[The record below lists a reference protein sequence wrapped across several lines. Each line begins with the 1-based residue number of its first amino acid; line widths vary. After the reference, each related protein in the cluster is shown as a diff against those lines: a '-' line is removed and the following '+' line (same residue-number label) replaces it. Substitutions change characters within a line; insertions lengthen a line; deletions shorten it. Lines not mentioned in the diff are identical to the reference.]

1 MARSSQS
8 GIRTDRACGASAGR
22 RRRGSETGLASAA
35 GGVLFLGRFRSGP
48 MTTFP
53 LRRVVLPVLLLPL
66 VAAGAA
72 TPAKKE
78 PSPDPA
84 TLPAPRRLVV
94 PKLTGAVAID
104 GEFTEAVWARA
115 AELAPFEPAAGTGRI
130 REATTVRIW
139 YDEAALYLG
148 WTCADV
154 DIQATFTARDSK
166 FWEEEVAEFFVT
178 RGPLARYYE
187 LQWNP
192 LGGEFDAI
200 IDNTLDARGVSQGI
214 KGDWSFTAP
223 GMRSA
228 VKVRGTVGNSAD
240 RDHSWQVEVRI
251 PFADLGG
258 PAPRPGEVWRA
269 NFYRYNRTRDLPVE
283 LLSWSPPRLPGFHQP
298 VRFGFLEFGK

>member
-1 MARSSQS
+1 
-8 GIRTDRACGASAGR
+8 
-22 RRRGSETGLASAA
+22 
-35 GGVLFLGRFRSGP
+35 
-48 MTTFP
+48 MTTSL
-53 LRRVVLPVLLLPL
+53 LRLLVLPALLFPSGFAL
-66 VAAGAA
+66 AAA
-72 TPAKKE
+72 PAKKE
-78 PSPDPA
+78 PAPDPA
-84 TLPAPRRLVV
+84 TLPAPRRVVV
-94 PKLTGAVAID
+94 PKLSGAIAID
-104 GEFTEAVWARA
+104 GELSEAVWARA
-115 AELAPFEPAAGTGRI
+115 VELGPFEPAGGTGRA
-130 REATTVRIW
+130 RERTTVRAW
-139 YDEAALYLG
+139 YDDHALYLG
-148 WTCADV
+148 WACADV

-214 KGDWSFTAP
+214 KGDWSFTAG

-228 VKVRGTVGNSAD
+228 VKVRGTVGNSTD
-240 RDHSWQVEVRI
+240 RDQSWQVEVRI

-258 PAPRPGEVWRA
+258 PAPRPGDVWRA

-283 LLSWSPPRLPGFHQP
+283 LLSWSAPRLPGFHQP